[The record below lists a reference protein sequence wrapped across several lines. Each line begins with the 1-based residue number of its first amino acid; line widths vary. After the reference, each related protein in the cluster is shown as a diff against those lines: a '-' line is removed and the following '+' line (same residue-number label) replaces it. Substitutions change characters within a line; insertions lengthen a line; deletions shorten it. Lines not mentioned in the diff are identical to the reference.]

1 MNFEGGKLVA
11 SPCLQP
17 FQKQSFIA
25 WNLPGSLDLV
35 LAMTFGVLASASP
48 IGILAGDVST
58 RLMGQ
63 FPLSLFPTFLV
74 PSTLITHL
82 IALSRARK
90 ETLGE

>member
-35 LAMTFGVLASASP
+35 LAMKSLASLLRQAQS
-48 IGILAGDVST
+48 VSWPA
-58 RLMGQ
+58 M
-63 FPLSLFPTFLV
+63 
-74 PSTLITHL
+74 
-82 IALSRARK
+82 
-90 ETLGE
+90 

>member
-1 MNFEGGKLVA
+1 
-11 SPCLQP
+11 
-17 FQKQSFIA
+17 
-25 WNLPGSLDLV
+25 
-35 LAMTFGVLASASP
+35 
-48 IGILAGDVST
+48 
-58 RLMGQ
+58 MGQ